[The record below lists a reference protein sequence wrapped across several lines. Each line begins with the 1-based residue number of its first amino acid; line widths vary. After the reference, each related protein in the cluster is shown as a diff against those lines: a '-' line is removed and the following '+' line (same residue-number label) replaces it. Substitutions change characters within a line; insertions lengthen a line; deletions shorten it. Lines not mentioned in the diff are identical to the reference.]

1 MPCSCSGSKY
11 TLSDSNDQ
19 SVRAR
24 SSHTTG
30 PLRFTALAVALSL
43 VAVACSSGTRPQPAT
58 TTAVRTI
65 NGVFGCPS
73 PPLPKE
79 VVADCM
85 AAHSIANRYEL
96 TLPREGAG
104 TVTGTGMIDGTRNLV
119 APESPN
125 GGCVS
130 RTQIKLRINGTF
142 DGAETING
150 TLTIDTLPLTG
161 TCPVPMGRPTHDE
174 EPVKLRVQG
183 DTVSGSSGI
192 LFFTSAPAGSPAS
205 TATP

>member
-1 MPCSCSGSKY
+1 MPWRRSGPKY
-11 TLSDSNDQ
+11 ALSDSHHQ
-19 SVRAR
+19 SVGAR
-24 SSHTTG
+24 SDHTTG

-43 VAVACSSGTRPQPAT
+43 VAVACNSGTRPQPAT
-58 TTAVRTI
+58 TAAVRTI

-85 AAHSIANRYEL
+85 AARSIANRYEL

-119 APESPN
+119 APEDPS

-130 RTQIKLRINGTF
+130 RTQIKLQIKGTF

-150 TLTIDTLPLTG
+150 TLTIDTLPLAG
-161 TCPVPMGRPTHDE
+161 TCPVPIGRPTRDE
-174 EPVKLRVQG
+174 EPLKLRVQG

-192 LFFTSAPAGSPAS
+192 LFFTSAPTGSPAS